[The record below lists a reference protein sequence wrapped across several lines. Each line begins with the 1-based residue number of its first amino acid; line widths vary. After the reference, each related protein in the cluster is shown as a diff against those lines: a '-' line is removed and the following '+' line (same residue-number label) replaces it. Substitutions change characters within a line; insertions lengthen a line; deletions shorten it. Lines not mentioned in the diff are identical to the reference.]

1 MKYFHM
7 KVTFP
12 KYFHIKMI
20 FPKYIYYGETVKRIS
35 VDPLKM
41 GVEQQMKNYINQR
54 GKPHIIYFMV
64 KSKKSYR
71 ISQ

>member
-20 FPKYIYYGETVKRIS
+20 FPKYIYYGETVKRTR
-35 VDPLKM
+35 K
-41 GVEQQMKNYINQR
+41 
-54 GKPHIIYFMV
+54 
-64 KSKKSYR
+64 
-71 ISQ
+71 